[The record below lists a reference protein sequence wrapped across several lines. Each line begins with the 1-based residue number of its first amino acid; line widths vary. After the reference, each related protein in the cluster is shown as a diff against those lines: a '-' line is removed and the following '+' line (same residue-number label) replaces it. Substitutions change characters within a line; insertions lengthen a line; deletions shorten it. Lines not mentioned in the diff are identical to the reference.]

1 MKSRAIQ
8 VLLAL
13 IVVAAMV
20 STGAFYVVNEGEQ
33 VVITQFGR
41 PVGAAVKDAGLNFKI
56 PFIQAV
62 NRFEKRLLN
71 WDGSPNQIPTKD
83 KKLIW
88 VDTTARWRISDPL
101 LYLTRVTTKTTAL
114 SRLDGIIDSVV
125 RDAVSENDLVEL
137 VRSEGWAGAVGA
149 QVSDA
154 GYAQKELEEVSR
166 PLEVGREKITRAMLL
181 SASKLA
187 PEFGIELVD
196 VRIKRINYVDSV
208 LKKVFERMI
217 SERKRIAAQYRSE
230 GEGQAARINGEM
242 QKELKRISS
251 EAFRTAQE
259 IRGKADAEATGIY
272 GSAYNQDPGFYSFSK
287 TLELY
292 REQEH
297 NKTRMIL
304 TTDNDFYKYLKEIP
318 R

>member
-1 MKSRAIQ
+1 MKSRGIHI
-8 VLLAL
+8 LLVL
-13 IVVAAMV
+13 IVVAAIV
-20 STGAFYVVNEGEQ
+20 SVGAFYVVGEHEQ

-41 PVGAAVKDAGLNFKI
+41 PVGEPVKDAGLNFKI
-56 PFIQAV
+56 PFIQTV
-62 NRFEKRLLN
+62 NRFEKRVLN

-101 LYLTRVTTKTTAL
+101 LYLTRVTTITTAL

-154 GYAQKELEEVSR
+154 GYAQKEAEEVSR

-181 SASKLA
+181 SASKLT

-208 LKKVFERMI
+208 LKKVYERMI

-230 GEGQAARINGEM
+230 GEGEAARINGEM

-259 IRGKADAEATGIY
+259 IRGIADAEATKIY
-272 GSAYNQDPGFYSFSK
+272 GNAFNQDPEFYSFYK

-292 REQEH
+292 RDQEH

-304 TTDNDFYKYLKEIP
+304 TTDSDFYQYMKEIP

>member
-1 MKSRAIQ
+1 MKSRAMQ

-13 IVVAAMV
+13 IVVAAIV

-41 PVGAAVKDAGLNFKI
+41 PVGVAVKDAGLNFKI

-137 VRSEGWAGAVGA
+137 VRSEGWAGAVGER
-149 QVSDA
+149 VSDA
-154 GYAQKELEEVSR
+154 GYAQKEVQEVGR

-259 IRGKADAEATGIY
+259 IRGKADAEATKIY
-272 GSAYNQDPGFYSFSK
+272 GDAYNRDPEFYSFSR

-297 NKTRMIL
+297 SKTRMIL
-304 TTDNDFYKYLKEIP
+304 TTDSDFYKYMKEIP

>member
-1 MKSRAIQ
+1 MKSRALQ

-13 IVVAAMV
+13 IVVAAIV
-20 STGAFYVVNEGEQ
+20 SWDAFYVVREGKQ

-41 PVGAAVKDAGLNFKI
+41 PVGEPVRDAGLNFKI

-137 VRSEGWAGAVGA
+137 VRSEGWTGAVGA

-154 GYAQKELEEVSR
+154 GYAQKEAEEVSR
-166 PLEVGREKITRAMLL
+166 PLVVGREKITRAIRIIQIKLRD
-181 SASKLA
+181 SKPIMTEVEA
-187 PEFGIELVD
+187 PNTF
-196 VRIKRINYVDSV
+196 RIP
-208 LKKVFERMI
+208 I
-217 SERKRIAAQYRSE
+217 SLRRRS
-230 GEGQAARINGEM
+230 IM
-242 QKELKRISS
+242 
-251 EAFRTAQE
+251 
-259 IRGKADAEATGIY
+259 
-272 GSAYNQDPGFYSFSK
+272 
-287 TLELY
+287 
-292 REQEH
+292 
-297 NKTRMIL
+297 
-304 TTDNDFYKYLKEIP
+304 
-318 R
+318 

>member
-1 MKSRAIQ
+1 ML

-13 IVVAAMV
+13 IVGAAVV
-20 STGAFYVVNEGEQ
+20 STGAFYVVREGEQ
-33 VVITQFGR
+33 VVITQFGK
-41 PVGAAVKDAGLNFKI
+41 PVGEAVKDAGLNFKM

-137 VRSEGWAGAVGA
+137 VRSEGWAGMVGA
-149 QVSDA
+149 QIADA
-154 GYAQKELEEVSR
+154 GYTQKEVEEVSR
-166 PLEVGREKITRAMLL
+166 PLQVGREKITRAMLK
-181 SASKLA
+181 SASRLT

-217 SERKRIAAQYRSE
+217 SERERIAAQYRSE
-230 GEGQAARINGEM
+230 GEGEKARINGEM

-251 EAFRTAQE
+251 EAFRTAE
-259 IRGKADAEATGIY
+259 ETRGKADAQATKIY
-272 GSAYNQDPGFYSFSK
+272 GDAYSRDPEFYSFSK

-292 REQEH
+292 REQDQQ
-297 NKTRMIL
+297 KTRMIL
-304 TTDNDFYKYLKEIP
+304 TTDSDFYKYIKGIP

>member
-1 MKSRAIQ
+1 ML

-20 STGAFYVVNEGEQ
+20 STGAFYVVREGEQ

-41 PVGAAVKDAGLNFKI
+41 PVGEAVKDAGLNFKI
-56 PFIQAV
+56 PIIQVV

-125 RDAVSENDLVEL
+125 RDAVSQNDLVEL
-137 VRSEGWAGAVGA
+137 VRSEGWAGMVGA
-149 QVSDA
+149 QIADA
-154 GYAQKELEEVSR
+154 GYTQKEVEEVSR
-166 PLEVGREKITRAMLL
+166 PLQVGREKITRAMLK
-181 SASKLA
+181 SASRLT

-217 SERKRIAAQYRSE
+217 SERERIAAQYRSE
-230 GEGQAARINGEM
+230 GEGEKARINGEM

-251 EAFRTAQE
+251 EAFRTAE
-259 IRGKADAEATGIY
+259 ETRGKADAQATKIY
-272 GSAYNQDPGFYSFSK
+272 GDAYSRDPEFYSFSK

-292 REQEH
+292 REQDQQ
-297 NKTRMIL
+297 KTRMIL
-304 TTDNDFYKYLKEIP
+304 TTDSDFYKYIKGIP

>member
-1 MKSRAIQ
+1 MQ

-13 IVVAAMV
+13 IVVAAIV
-20 STGAFYVVNEGEQ
+20 STGAFYVVREGEQ
-33 VVITQFGR
+33 VVITQFGK
-41 PVGAAVKDAGLNFKI
+41 PVGEPVKDAGLNFKI

-137 VRSEGWAGAVGA
+137 VRSEGWAGAVGEKI
-149 QVSDA
+149 SDA
-154 GYAQKELEEVSR
+154 GYAQKEVEEVSR
-166 PLEVGREKITRAMLL
+166 PLKVGREKITRAMLQ
-181 SASKLA
+181 SASKLT

-230 GEGQAARINGEM
+230 GEGEAARINGEM

-259 IRGKADAEATGIY
+259 VRGKADAKATKIY
-272 GSAYNQDPGFYSFSK
+272 GDAYSRDPEFYSFSK

-304 TTDNDFYKYLKEIP
+304 TTDSDFYKYLKEIP

>member
-1 MKSRAIQ
+1 MKSRAMQ
-8 VLLAL
+8 ALLAL
-13 IVVAAMV
+13 IVVAAIV

-41 PVGAAVKDAGLNFKI
+41 PVGEPIKDAGLNFKI

-101 LYLTRVTTKTTAL
+101 LYLTRVTTITTAL

-137 VRSEGWAGAVGA
+137 IRSEGWAGAVGA

-154 GYAQKELEEVSR
+154 GYAQKEAEEVSR

-181 SASKLA
+181 SASKLT

-230 GEGQAARINGEM
+230 GEGEAARINGEM

-259 IRGKADAEATGIY
+259 IRGKADAEATKIY

-292 REQEH
+292 REQELS
-297 NKTRMIL
+297 KTRMIL
-304 TTDNDFYKYLKEIP
+304 TTDSDFYKYLKEIP

>member
-1 MKSRAIQ
+1 MKSRAMQ

-13 IVVAAMV
+13 IVVAAIV

-33 VVITQFGR
+33 VVITQFGK

-101 LYLTRVTTKTTAL
+101 LFLTRVTTKTTAL

-137 VRSEGWAGAVGA
+137 VRSEGWAGAVGE

-154 GYAQKELEEVSR
+154 GYAQKEVEEVSR
-166 PLEVGREKITRAMLL
+166 PLKVGREKITRAMLL
-181 SASKLA
+181 SASKLT
-187 PEFGIELVD
+187 PEFGIDLVD

-230 GEGQAARINGEM
+230 GEGEAARINGEM

-259 IRGKADAEATGIY
+259 VRGKADAEATKIY
-272 GSAYNQDPGFYSFSK
+272 GDAYNQDPGFYSFSK

-304 TTDNDFYKYLKEIP
+304 TTDSDFYKYLKEIP

>member
-1 MKSRAIQ
+1 M
-8 VLLAL
+8 VL
-13 IVVAAMV
+13 
-20 STGAFYVVNEGEQ
+20 
-33 VVITQFGR
+33 
-41 PVGAAVKDAGLNFKI
+41 
-56 PFIQAV
+56 
-62 NRFEKRLLN
+62 
-71 WDGSPNQIPTKD
+71 
-83 KKLIW
+83 
-88 VDTTARWRISDPL
+88 
-101 LYLTRVTTKTTAL
+101 VTTKTTAL

-137 VRSEGWAGAVGA
+137 VRSEGWAGAVGEKI
-149 QVSDA
+149 SDA
-154 GYAQKELEEVSR
+154 GYAQKEVEEVSR
-166 PLEVGREKITRAMLL
+166 PLKVGREKITRAMLQ
-181 SASKLA
+181 SASKLT

-230 GEGQAARINGEM
+230 GEGEAARINGEM

-259 IRGKADAEATGIY
+259 VRGRADAKATKIY
-272 GSAYNQDPGFYSFSK
+272 GDAYSRDPEFYSFSR

-297 NKTRMIL
+297 SKTRMIL
-304 TTDNDFYKYLKEIP
+304 TTDSDFYKYLKGIP

>member
-1 MKSRAIQ
+1 MQ

-13 IVVAAMV
+13 IVVAAIV

-33 VVITQFGR
+33 VVITQFGK
-41 PVGAAVKDAGLNFKI
+41 PVGEPVKDAGLNFKI

-101 LYLTRVTTKTTAL
+101 LFLTRVTTKTTAL

-137 VRSEGWAGAVGA
+137 VRSEGWAGAVGEKI
-149 QVSDA
+149 SDA
-154 GYAQKELEEVSR
+154 GYAEKEVEEVSR
-166 PLEVGREKITRAMLL
+166 PLKVGREKITRAMLQ
-181 SASKLA
+181 SASKLT

-230 GEGQAARINGEM
+230 GEGEAARINGEM

-259 IRGKADAEATGIY
+259 VRGRADAKATKIY
-272 GSAYNQDPGFYSFSK
+272 GDAYNLDPEFYSFSK

-297 NKTRMIL
+297 SKTKMIL
-304 TTDNDFYKYLKEIP
+304 TTDSDFYKYLKGIP

>member
-1 MKSRAIQ
+1 MQ

-41 PVGAAVKDAGLNFKI
+41 PVGVAVKDAGLNFKI

-137 VRSEGWAGAVGA
+137 VRSEGWAGAVGER
-149 QVSDA
+149 VSDA
-154 GYAQKELEEVSR
+154 GYAQKEVQEVGR

-259 IRGKADAEATGIY
+259 IRGKADAEATKIY
-272 GSAYNQDPGFYSFSK
+272 GDAYSRDPEFYSFSR

-297 NKTRMIL
+297 SKTRMIL
-304 TTDNDFYKYLKEIP
+304 TTDSDFYKYLKEIP

>member
-1 MKSRAIQ
+1 
-8 VLLAL
+8 
-13 IVVAAMV
+13 VV
-20 STGAFYVVNEGEQ
+20 GEGEQ
-33 VVITQFGR
+33 AVITRLGK
-41 PVGAAVKDAGLNFKI
+41 PVRKPVTDAGINLKI
-56 PFIQAV
+56 PFIEKV
-62 NRFEKRLLN
+62 NLFEKRLLN

-101 LYLTRVTTKTTAL
+101 LYLTRVTTITTAL

-137 VRSEGWAGAVGA
+137 IRSEGWAGAVGA

-154 GYAQKELEEVSR
+154 GYAQKEMEEVTR

-181 SASKLA
+181 SASKLT

-230 GEGQAARINGEM
+230 GEGEAARINGEM

-259 IRGKADAEATGIY
+259 IRGKADAEATKIY
-272 GSAYNQDPGFYSFSK
+272 GNAYNQDPGFYSFSK

-297 NKTRMIL
+297 SKTRMIL
-304 TTDNDFYKYLKEIP
+304 TTDSDFYKYLKEIP

>member
-1 MKSRAIQ
+1 MQ

-13 IVVAAMV
+13 IVVAAIV
-20 STGAFYVVNEGEQ
+20 STGAFYVVREGEQ
-33 VVITQFGR
+33 VVITQFGK
-41 PVGAAVKDAGLNFKI
+41 PVGEPVKDAGLNFKI

-137 VRSEGWAGAVGA
+137 VRSEGWAGAVGEKI
-149 QVSDA
+149 SDA
-154 GYAQKELEEVSR
+154 GYAQKEVEEVSR
-166 PLEVGREKITRAMLL
+166 PLKVGREKITRAMLQ
-181 SASKLA
+181 SASKLT

-230 GEGQAARINGEM
+230 GEGEAARINGEM

-259 IRGKADAEATGIY
+259 VRGKADAKATKIY
-272 GSAYNQDPGFYSFSK
+272 GDAYSRDPEFYSFSK

-304 TTDNDFYKYLKEIP
+304 TTDSDFYKYMKEIP

>member
-1 MKSRAIQ
+1 MKTRALQILLVVI
-8 VLLAL
+8 VL
-13 IVVAAMV
+13 VAMV
-20 STGAFYVVNEGEQ
+20 FSGAFYVVGEGEQ
-33 VVITQFGR
+33 VVITQFGK
-41 PVGAAVKDAGLNFKI
+41 PVGDPVKDAGLNFKI

-137 VRSEGWAGAVGA
+137 VRSEGWAGAVGLV
-149 QVSDA
+149 VSDG
-154 GYAQKELEEVSR
+154 GYAQKEIEEVSR
-166 PLEVGREKITRAMLL
+166 PLEVGREKITRAMLE
-181 SASKLA
+181 SASKLT

-230 GEGQAARINGEM
+230 GEGEAARINGEM

-259 IRGKADAEATGIY
+259 IRGKADAEATTIY
-272 GSAYNQDPGFYSFSK
+272 GDAYSQDPEFYSFSK

-292 REQEH
+292 REQD
-297 NKTRMIL
+297 NQKTRMIL
-304 TTDNDFYKYLKEIP
+304 TTDSDFYKYLKEIP

>member
-1 MKSRAIQ
+1 MKSR
-8 VLLAL
+8 VLQILLVL
-13 IVVAAMV
+13 IVLVGIV
-20 STGAFYVVNEGEQ
+20 FTGAFYVVGEGEQ
-33 VVITQFGR
+33 VVITQFGK
-41 PVGAAVKDAGLNFKI
+41 PVGDPVKEAGLKLKL
-56 PFIQAV
+56 PFIQTV
-62 NRFEKRLLN
+62 NRFEKRILK

-137 VRSEGWAGAVGA
+137 VRSEGWEDA
-149 QVSDA
+149 QEQIKEI
-154 GYAQKELEEVSR
+154 GYSATAATEIVR
-166 PLEVGREKITRAMLL
+166 PLKTGREKIMRAMQE
-181 SASKLA
+181 SASKLT

-208 LKKVFERMI
+208 LNKVFERMI

-230 GEGQAARINGEM
+230 GEGEAARINGEM

-251 EAFRTAQE
+251 EAFRQAQE
-259 IRGKADAEATGIY
+259 IRGKADAKATKIY
-272 GSAYNQDPGFYSFSK
+272 GDAFSKDPEFYSFFK

-292 REQEH
+292 REQQH
-297 NKTRMIL
+297 KKTRMIF
-304 TTDNDFYKYLKEIP
+304 TTESDFYKYLKKIP

>member
-1 MKSRAIQ
+1 MKSRAMQ

-13 IVVAAMV
+13 IVVAAIV
-20 STGAFYVVNEGEQ
+20 STGAFYVVREGEQ
-33 VVITQFGR
+33 VVITQFGK
-41 PVGAAVKDAGLNFKI
+41 PVGEAVKDAGLNFKI

-137 VRSEGWAGAVGA
+137 VRSEGWAGMVGA
-149 QVSDA
+149 QIADA
-154 GYAQKELEEVSR
+154 GYTQKEVEEVSR
-166 PLEVGREKITRAMLL
+166 PLQVGREKITRAMLK
-181 SASKLA
+181 SASRLT

-217 SERKRIAAQYRSE
+217 SERERIAAQYRSE
-230 GEGQAARINGEM
+230 GEGEKARINGEM

-251 EAFRTAQE
+251 EAFRTAE
-259 IRGKADAEATGIY
+259 ETRGKADAQATKIY
-272 GSAYNQDPGFYSFSK
+272 GDAYSRDPEFYSFSK

-292 REQEH
+292 REQDQQ
-297 NKTRMIL
+297 KTRMIL
-304 TTDNDFYKYLKEIP
+304 TTDSDFYKYIKGIP

>member
-1 MKSRAIQ
+1 MQ

-13 IVVAAMV
+13 IVVAAIV

-41 PVGAAVKDAGLNFKI
+41 PVGVAVKDAGLNFKI

-137 VRSEGWAGAVGA
+137 VRSEGWAGAVGEKI
-149 QVSDA
+149 SDA
-154 GYAQKELEEVSR
+154 GYAQKEVEEVSR
-166 PLEVGREKITRAMLL
+166 PLKVGREKITRAMLQ
-181 SASKLA
+181 SASKLT

-230 GEGQAARINGEM
+230 GEGEAARINGEM

-259 IRGKADAEATGIY
+259 VRGKADAKATKIY
-272 GSAYNQDPGFYSFSK
+272 GDAYNRDPEFYSFSK

-297 NKTRMIL
+297 SKTRMIL
-304 TTDNDFYKYLKEIP
+304 TTDSDFYKYLKGIP

>member
-1 MKSRAIQ
+1 MKNKGVQI
-8 VLLAL
+8 LLAL
-13 IVVAAMV
+13 LVMLAIVF
-20 STGAFYVVNEGEQ
+20 TGAVYVVGEGEQ
-33 VVITQFGR
+33 VIITRLGK
-41 PVGAAVKDAGLNFKI
+41 PVRKPVKDAGLKFKV
-56 PFIQAV
+56 PFIEKV
-62 NRFEKRLLN
+62 NRFEKRVLN
-71 WDGSPNQIPTKD
+71 WDGSPNEIPTKD

-137 VRSEGWAGAVGA
+137 VRSEGWEGAVGA
-149 QVSDA
+149 PASA
-154 GYAQKELEEVSR
+154 SGYAQKEATEVSR
-166 PLEVGREKITRAMLL
+166 PLEVGREKITRAMLE
-181 SASKLA
+181 SASKLT

-230 GEGQAARINGEM
+230 GEGEKARINGEM

-251 EAFRTAQE
+251 EAFRQAQE
-259 IRGKADAEATGIY
+259 IRGRADAEATKIY
-272 GSAYNQDPGFYSFSK
+272 GDAYGQDPEFFSFFS
-287 TLELY
+287 TLEII
-292 REQEH
+292 RKQDKA
-297 NKTRMIL
+297 NTRMIL
-304 TTDNDFYKYLKEIP
+304 TTNSDFYKYLKGIP

>member
-1 MKSRAIQ
+1 MKSRAMQ

-13 IVVAAMV
+13 IVVAAIV

-41 PVGAAVKDAGLNFKI
+41 PVGVAVKDAGLNFKI

-137 VRSEGWAGAVGA
+137 VRSEGWAGAVGER
-149 QVSDA
+149 VSDA
-154 GYAQKELEEVSR
+154 GYAQKEVQEVSR

-259 IRGKADAEATGIY
+259 IRGKADAEATKIY
-272 GSAYNQDPGFYSFSK
+272 GDAYNRDPEFYSFSR

-297 NKTRMIL
+297 SKTRMIL
-304 TTDNDFYKYLKEIP
+304 TTDSDFYKYMKEIP

>member
-1 MKSRAIQ
+1 MQ

-13 IVVAAMV
+13 IVVAALV
-20 STGAFYVVNEGEQ
+20 SSGAFYVVREGEQ
-33 VVITQFGR
+33 VVITQFGK
-41 PVGAAVKDAGLNFKI
+41 PVGEPVKDAGLNFKI

-137 VRSEGWAGAVGA
+137 VRSEGWAGAVGEK
-149 QVSDA
+149 VSDA
-154 GYAQKELEEVSR
+154 GYAQKEVEEVSR
-166 PLEVGREKITRAMLL
+166 PLKVGREKITRAMLQ
-181 SASKLA
+181 SASKLT

-208 LKKVFERMI
+208 LQKVFERMI

-230 GEGQAARINGEM
+230 GEGEAARINGEM

-259 IRGKADAEATGIY
+259 VRGKADAKATKIY
-272 GSAYNQDPGFYSFSK
+272 GDAYSRDPEFYSFSR

-292 REQEH
+292 RVQEQ

-304 TTDNDFYKYLKEIP
+304 TTDSDFYKYLKEIP

>member
-1 MKSRAIQ
+1 MQ

-13 IVVAAMV
+13 IVVAAIV

-41 PVGAAVKDAGLNFKI
+41 PVGVAVKDAGLNFKI

-137 VRSEGWAGAVGA
+137 VRSEGWAGAVGER
-149 QVSDA
+149 VSDA
-154 GYAQKELEEVSR
+154 GYAQKEVQEVSR

-259 IRGKADAEATGIY
+259 IRGKADAEATKIY
-272 GSAYNQDPGFYSFSK
+272 GDAYNRDPEFYSFSR

-304 TTDNDFYKYLKEIP
+304 TTDSDFYKYMKEIP

>member
-1 MKSRAIQ
+1 MKSRALQI
-8 VLLAL
+8 LLVL
-13 IVVAAMV
+13 IVLVAIV
-20 STGAFYVVNEGEQ
+20 FSGAFYVVGEGEQ
-33 VVITQFGR
+33 VVITQFGK
-41 PVGAAVKDAGLNFKI
+41 PVGDPVKDAGLNFKI

-137 VRSEGWAGAVGA
+137 VRSEGWQGAVGLV
-149 QVSDA
+149 VSDG
-154 GYAQKELEEVSR
+154 GYAQKEIEEVSR
-166 PLEVGREKITRAMLL
+166 PLEVGREKITRAMLE
-181 SASKLA
+181 SASKLT

-230 GEGQAARINGEM
+230 GEGEAARINGEM

-259 IRGKADAEATGIY
+259 IRGKADAEATTIY
-272 GSAYNQDPGFYSFSK
+272 GEAYNQDPEFYSFSK

-292 REQEH
+292 REQDH
-297 NKTRMIL
+297 QKTRMIL
-304 TTDNDFYKYLKEIP
+304 TTDSDFYKYIKEIP

>member
-1 MKSRAIQ
+1 MKSRAML

-13 IVVAAMV
+13 IVGAAMV
-20 STGAFYVVNEGEQ
+20 STGAFYVVREGEQ
-33 VVITQFGR
+33 VVITQFGK
-41 PVGAAVKDAGLNFKI
+41 PVGEAVKDAGLNFKM

-101 LYLTRVTTKTTAL
+101 LYLTRVTTKSTAL

-137 VRSEGWAGAVGA
+137 VRSEGWAGMVGA
-149 QVSDA
+149 QIADA
-154 GYAQKELEEVSR
+154 GYTQKEVEEVSR
-166 PLEVGREKITRAMLL
+166 PLQVGREKITRAMLK
-181 SASKLA
+181 SASRLT

-217 SERKRIAAQYRSE
+217 SERERIAAQYRSE
-230 GEGQAARINGEM
+230 GEGEKARINGEM

-251 EAFRTAQE
+251 EAFRTAE
-259 IRGKADAEATGIY
+259 ETRGKADAQATKIY
-272 GSAYNQDPGFYSFSK
+272 GDAYSRDPEFYSFSK

-292 REQEH
+292 REQDQQ
-297 NKTRMIL
+297 KTRMIL
-304 TTDNDFYKYLKEIP
+304 TTDSDFYKYIKGIP

>member
-1 MKSRAIQ
+1 MKSRAMQ
-8 VLLAL
+8 LLLAL
-13 IVVAAMV
+13 IVVAAIV

-41 PVGAAVKDAGLNFKI
+41 PVGAAVQDAGLNFKI

-101 LYLTRVTTKTTAL
+101 LYLTRVTTITTAL

-137 VRSEGWAGAVGA
+137 IRSEGWAGEVGA

-154 GYAQKELEEVSR
+154 GYAQKEMEEVSR
-166 PLEVGREKITRAMLL
+166 PLKVGREKITRAMLQ
-181 SASKLA
+181 SASKLT

-230 GEGQAARINGEM
+230 GEGEAARINGEM

-259 IRGKADAEATGIY
+259 IRGKADAEATKIY

-292 REQEH
+292 REQELS
-297 NKTRMIL
+297 KTRMIL
-304 TTDNDFYKYLKEIP
+304 TTDSDFYKYLKEIP

>member
-1 MKSRAIQ
+1 MQ

-13 IVVAAMV
+13 IVVAAIV

-41 PVGAAVKDAGLNFKI
+41 PVGDPVKDAGLNFKI

-101 LYLTRVTTKTTAL
+101 LYLTRVTTITTAL

-137 VRSEGWAGAVGA
+137 IRSEGWSGAVGA
-149 QVSDA
+149 QVSDS
-154 GYAQKELEEVSR
+154 GYAEKEAEEVSR
-166 PLEVGREKITRAMLL
+166 PLKVGREKITRTMLV
-181 SASKLA
+181 SASKLT

-230 GEGQAARINGEM
+230 GEGEAARINGEM

-259 IRGKADAEATGIY
+259 IRGKADAEATKIY
-272 GSAYNQDPGFYSFSK
+272 GNAYNQDPGFYSFSK

-297 NKTRMIL
+297 SKTRMIL
-304 TTDNDFYKYLKEIP
+304 TTDSDFYKYLKEIP

>member
-1 MKSRAIQ
+1 MKSRAMQ

-13 IVVAAMV
+13 IVVAAIV
-20 STGAFYVVNEGEQ
+20 STGSFYVVNEGEQ

-41 PVGAAVKDAGLNFKI
+41 PVGVAVTDAGLNFKI

-62 NRFEKRLLN
+62 NRFEKKLLN

-101 LYLTRVTTKTTAL
+101 LYLTRVTTKSTAL

-149 QVSDA
+149 RVSDA
-154 GYAQKELEEVSR
+154 GYTQKEVEEVSR

-181 SASKLA
+181 SASKLT

-217 SERKRIAAQYRSE
+217 SERERIAAQYRSE
-230 GEGQAARINGEM
+230 GEGEKARINGEM

-251 EAFRTAQE
+251 EAFRIAEET
-259 IRGKADAEATGIY
+259 RGKADARATKIY
-272 GSAYNQDPGFYSFSK
+272 GDAYSRDPEFYSFSK

-292 REQEH
+292 REQDQQ
-297 NKTRMIL
+297 KTRMIL
-304 TTDNDFYKYLKEIP
+304 TTDSDFYKYIKGIP

>member
-1 MKSRAIQ
+1 MQ

-13 IVVAAMV
+13 IAVAAIV
-20 STGAFYVVNEGEQ
+20 SAGAFYVVYEGEQ

-41 PVGAAVKDAGLNFKI
+41 PVGDPVKDAGLNFKI

-101 LYLTRVTTKTTAL
+101 LYLTRVTTITTAL

-137 VRSEGWAGAVGA
+137 IRSEGWAGAVGA
-149 QVSDA
+149 QVSDS
-154 GYAQKELEEVSR
+154 GYAEKEAEEVSR
-166 PLEVGREKITRAMLL
+166 PLKVGREKITRTMLL
-181 SASKLA
+181 SASKLT

-230 GEGQAARINGEM
+230 GEGEAARINGEM

-259 IRGKADAEATGIY
+259 VQGRADAEATKIY
-272 GSAYNQDPGFYSFSK
+272 GDAYNLDPEFYSFSK

-297 NKTRMIL
+297 SKTKMIL
-304 TTDNDFYKYLKEIP
+304 TTDSDFYKYLKGIP

>member
-1 MKSRAIQ
+1 MKSRAMQ

-13 IVVAAMV
+13 IVVAAV
-20 STGAFYVVNEGEQ
+20 ISTGAFYVVGEGEQ
-33 VVITQFGR
+33 AVITRLGK
-41 PVGAAVKDAGLNFKI
+41 PVRKPVTDAGINLKI
-56 PFIQAV
+56 PFIEKV
-62 NRFEKRLLN
+62 NLFEKRLLN

-101 LYLTRVTTKTTAL
+101 LYLTRVTTITTAL

-125 RDAVSENDLVEL
+125 RDAVSENDLVEV
-137 VRSEGWAGAVGA
+137 VRSVGWGGAVGA

-154 GYAQKELEEVSR
+154 GYAQKEMEEVTR
-166 PLEVGREKITRAMLL
+166 PLEVGREKITRAMLQA
-181 SASKLA
+181 ASKLT

-230 GEGQAARINGEM
+230 GEGEAARINGEM

-259 IRGKADAEATGIY
+259 VRGKADAEATKIY
-272 GSAYNQDPGFYSFSK
+272 GNAYNQDPGFYSFSK

-297 NKTRMIL
+297 SKTRMIL
-304 TTDNDFYKYLKEIP
+304 TTDSDFYKYLKEIP

>member
-1 MKSRAIQ
+1 MKSRAMQ

-13 IVVAAMV
+13 IVGAAMV
-20 STGAFYVVNEGEQ
+20 STGAFYVVREGEQ
-33 VVITQFGR
+33 VVITQFGK
-41 PVGAAVKDAGLNFKI
+41 PVGEAVKDAGLNFKI

-137 VRSEGWAGAVGA
+137 VRSEGWAGMVGA
-149 QVSDA
+149 QIADA
-154 GYAQKELEEVSR
+154 GYTQKEVEEVSR
-166 PLEVGREKITRAMLL
+166 PLQVGREKITRAMLK
-181 SASKLA
+181 SASRLT

-217 SERKRIAAQYRSE
+217 SERNRIAAQYRSE
-230 GEGQAARINGEM
+230 GEGEKARINGEM

-251 EAFRTAQE
+251 EAFRTAE
-259 IRGKADAEATGIY
+259 ETRGKADARATKIY
-272 GSAYNQDPGFYSFSK
+272 GDAYSRDPEFYSFSK

-292 REQEH
+292 REQDQQ
-297 NKTRMIL
+297 KTRMIL
-304 TTDNDFYKYLKEIP
+304 TTDSDFYKYIKGIP

>member
-1 MKSRAIQ
+1 MQ

-137 VRSEGWAGAVGA
+137 VRSEGWAGAVGEK
-149 QVSDA
+149 VSDA
-154 GYAQKELEEVSR
+154 GYAQKEVEEVSR

-181 SASKLA
+181 SASKLT

-259 IRGKADAEATGIY
+259 VRGK
-272 GSAYNQDPGFYSFSK
+272 S
-287 TLELY
+287 
-292 REQEH
+292 
-297 NKTRMIL
+297 
-304 TTDNDFYKYLKEIP
+304 
-318 R
+318 

>member
-1 MKSRAIQ
+1 MQ

-13 IVVAAMV
+13 IVVAAIV

-101 LYLTRVTTKTTAL
+101 LYLTRVTTITTAL

-137 VRSEGWAGAVGA
+137 IRSEGWAGAVGA
-149 QVSDA
+149 QVSDS
-154 GYAQKELEEVSR
+154 GYAEKEADEVSR
-166 PLEVGREKITRAMLL
+166 PLKVGREKITRTMLV
-181 SASKLA
+181 SASKLT

-230 GEGQAARINGEM
+230 GEGEAARINGEM

-259 IRGKADAEATGIY
+259 IRGKADAEATKIY

-297 NKTRMIL
+297 SKTRMIL
-304 TTDNDFYKYLKEIP
+304 TTDSDFYKYLKEIP

>member
-1 MKSRAIQ
+1 MQ

-13 IVVAAMV
+13 IVVAAIV
-20 STGAFYVVNEGEQ
+20 STGSFYVVNEGEQ

-41 PVGAAVKDAGLNFKI
+41 PVGVAVTDAGLNFKI

-62 NRFEKRLLN
+62 NRFEKKLLN

-101 LYLTRVTTKTTAL
+101 LYLTRVTTKSTAL

-137 VRSEGWAGAVGA
+137 VRSEGWAGMVGA
-149 QVSDA
+149 QIADA
-154 GYAQKELEEVSR
+154 GYTQKEVEEVSR
-166 PLEVGREKITRAMLL
+166 PLQVGREKITRAMLK
-181 SASKLA
+181 SASRLT

-217 SERKRIAAQYRSE
+217 SERNRIAAQYRSE
-230 GEGQAARINGEM
+230 GEGEKARINGEM

-251 EAFRTAQE
+251 EAFRIAEET
-259 IRGKADAEATGIY
+259 RGKADARATKIY
-272 GSAYNQDPGFYSFSK
+272 GDAYSRDPEFYSFSK

-292 REQEH
+292 REQDQQ
-297 NKTRMIL
+297 KTRMIL
-304 TTDNDFYKYLKEIP
+304 TTDSDFYKYIKGIP

>member
-1 MKSRAIQ
+1 
-8 VLLAL
+8 
-13 IVVAAMV
+13 
-20 STGAFYVVNEGEQ
+20 
-33 VVITQFGR
+33 
-41 PVGAAVKDAGLNFKI
+41 
-56 PFIQAV
+56 V

-101 LYLTRVTTKTTAL
+101 LYLTRVTTITTAL

-181 SASKLA
+181 SASKLT

-208 LKKVFERMI
+208 MKKVFERMI

-230 GEGQAARINGEM
+230 GEGEAARINGEM

-259 IRGKADAEATGIY
+259 VRGKADAEATKIY
-272 GSAYNQDPGFYSFSK
+272 GDAYSRDPEFYSFSK

-304 TTDNDFYKYLKEIP
+304 TTDSDFYKYLKEVP

>member
-13 IVVAAMV
+13 IVVAAIV
-20 STGAFYVVNEGEQ
+20 STGAFYVVREGEQ
-33 VVITQFGR
+33 VVITRLGK
-41 PVGAAVKDAGLNFKI
+41 PVRKPVRDAGLNLKI
-56 PFIQAV
+56 PFIEKV

-101 LYLTRVTTKTTAL
+101 LFLTRVTTKTTAL

-137 VRSEGWAGAVGA
+137 VRSEGWAGAVGEK
-149 QVSDA
+149 VSDA
-154 GYAQKELEEVSR
+154 GYAQKEVEEVSR
-166 PLEVGREKITRAMLL
+166 PLIVGREKITRAMLL
-181 SASKLA
+181 SASKLT

-230 GEGQAARINGEM
+230 GEGEAARINGEM

-259 IRGKADAEATGIY
+259 IRGKADAEATKIY

-292 REQEH
+292 REQDQS
-297 NKTRMIL
+297 KTRMIL
-304 TTDNDFYKYLKEIP
+304 TTDSDFYKYLKGIP

>member
-1 MKSRAIQ
+1 MKSRAMQ
-8 VLLAL
+8 ALVAL
-13 IVVAAMV
+13 IVVAAIV
-20 STGAFYVVNEGEQ
+20 STGAFYVVNEWEQ
-33 VVITQFGR
+33 VVITQFGK
-41 PVGAAVKDAGLNFKI
+41 PVGEPIKDAGLNFKI

-101 LYLTRVTTKTTAL
+101 LFLTRVTTITTAL

-181 SASKLA
+181 SAAKLT

-230 GEGQAARINGEM
+230 GEGEAARINGEM

-259 IRGKADAEATGIY
+259 IRGKADAEATKIY
-272 GSAYNQDPGFYSFSK
+272 GSAYNQDAGFYSFSK

-292 REQEH
+292 REQELS
-297 NKTRMIL
+297 KTRMIL
-304 TTDNDFYKYLKEIP
+304 TTDSDFYKYLKEIP

>member
-1 MKSRAIQ
+1 MQ

-13 IVVAAMV
+13 IVVAALV
-20 STGAFYVVNEGEQ
+20 SSGAFYVVREGEQ
-33 VVITQFGR
+33 VVITQFGK
-41 PVGAAVKDAGLNFKI
+41 PVGEPVKDAGLNFKI

-137 VRSEGWAGAVGA
+137 IRSEGWAGAVGA

-154 GYAQKELEEVSR
+154 GYAQKEVEEVSR
-166 PLEVGREKITRAMLL
+166 PLKVGREKITRAMLQ
-181 SASKLA
+181 SASKLT

-208 LKKVFERMI
+208 LQKVFERMI

-230 GEGQAARINGEM
+230 GEGEAARINGEM

-259 IRGKADAEATGIY
+259 VRGKADAKATKIY
-272 GSAYNQDPGFYSFSK
+272 GDAYSRDPEFYSFSR

-292 REQEH
+292 RVQEQ

-304 TTDNDFYKYLKEIP
+304 TTDSDFYKYLKEIP

>member
-1 MKSRAIQ
+1 MKSRAMQ

-13 IVVAAMV
+13 IVVAAIV

-33 VVITQFGR
+33 VVITQFGK

-101 LYLTRVTTKTTAL
+101 LFLTRVTTKTTAL

-137 VRSEGWAGAVGA
+137 VRSEGWAGAVGE

-154 GYAQKELEEVSR
+154 GYAQKEVEEVSR
-166 PLEVGREKITRAMLL
+166 PLKVGREKITRAMLL
-181 SASKLA
+181 SASKLT
-187 PEFGIELVD
+187 PEFGIDLVD

-230 GEGQAARINGEM
+230 GEGEAARINGEM

-259 IRGKADAEATGIY
+259 VRGKADAEATKIY
-272 GSAYNQDPGFYSFSK
+272 GNAYNQDPGFYSFSK

-304 TTDNDFYKYLKEIP
+304 TTDSDFYKYLKEIP

>member
-1 MKSRAIQ
+1 MKSRALQI
-8 VLLAL
+8 LLVL
-13 IVVAAMV
+13 IVLVAIV
-20 STGAFYVVNEGEQ
+20 FSGAFYVVGEGEQ
-33 VVITQFGR
+33 VVITQFGK
-41 PVGAAVKDAGLNFKI
+41 PVGDPVKDAGLNFKI

-137 VRSEGWAGAVGA
+137 VRSEGWQGAVGLV
-149 QVSDA
+149 VSDG
-154 GYAQKELEEVSR
+154 GYAQKEIEEVSR
-166 PLEVGREKITRAMLL
+166 PLEVGREKITRAMLE
-181 SASKLA
+181 SASKLT

-208 LKKVFERMI
+208 MKKVFERMI

-230 GEGQAARINGEM
+230 GEGEAARINGEM

-259 IRGKADAEATGIY
+259 IRGKADAEATTIY
-272 GSAYNQDPGFYSFSK
+272 GEAYNQDPEFYSFSK

-292 REQEH
+292 REQDH
-297 NKTRMIL
+297 QKTRMIL
-304 TTDNDFYKYLKEIP
+304 TTDSDFYKYIKEIP